1 MVTDGQVRVLRRKP
15 LMEGK
20 TREAAEKLE
29 SIRRRDKEHAE
40 RAAYLILRVF
50 RPPGQFM
57 RPEI

>member
-29 SIRRRDKEHAE
+29 SIRRRDKNTPSA
-40 RAAYLILRVF
+40 RLILFCGFF